1 MDILDLMLGVT
12 GIPAPIAG
20 TSRRHPLDP
29 EILQQPEFFSAQIV
43 EARRFCLDLN
53 PAPGARLAVVCGGNE
68 NCAQDYVLSRSTFP
82 YWALEFVA
90 QGQGRLKLAGQAHEL
105 KAGTLF
111 TYGPD
116 IPLEIIPGERETL
129 VKYFVDFTGAEAE
142 ALLLRHGPVPGSVIQ
157 TSAPNDVLAL
167 FDSLIRAGLS
177 GTPLGPQITAAILEH
192 LILKVAD
199 TAIPAGT
206 AGTPAFSTY
215 RRCQRYLEEH
225 WADLASLDQAAQECH
240 VDPAYLC
247 RLFTRFDH
255 QSPYQF
261 LLRLR
266 MTRGAELLLTPGASV
281 KQVAEELG
289 FTDAF
294 HFSRI
299 FKKLMGLPPTQF
311 ARLRHRT

>member
-1 MDILDLMLGVT
+1 V
-12 GIPAPIAG
+12 
-20 TSRRHPLDP
+20 DP
-29 EILQQPEFFSAQIV
+29 ENRELPEFFSAQIV
-43 EARRFCLDLN
+43 EARRFCLDLDP
-53 PAPGARLAVVCGGNE
+53 PAGTRLAVVCGGNE

-90 QGQGRLKLAGQAHEL
+90 QGRGRLQLAGQAYEL
-105 KAGTLF
+105 NAGTVF
-111 TYGPD
+111 SYGPE
-116 IPLEIIPGERETL
+116 IPLEILPDEHGTL
-129 VKYFVDFTGAEAE
+129 VKYFVDFTGEEAE
-142 ALLLRHGPVPGSVIQ
+142 GLLQRHGPAPGSVVQ
-157 TSAPNDVLAL
+157 TSAPYDVLAL
-167 FDSLIRAGLS
+167 FDSLIREGLS
-177 GTPLGPQITAAILEH
+177 GSPLSPQITSVILEY
-192 LILKVAD
+192 LVLKVAD
-199 TAIPAGT
+199 TAIPAG
-206 AGTPAFSTY
+206 AADTPAFFTY

-225 WADLASLDQAAQECH
+225 WPELASLDQAAKKCH

-289 FTDAF
+289 FADAF

-311 ARLRHRT
+311 ARLRHRS

>member
-1 MDILDLMLGVT
+1 V
-12 GIPAPIAG
+12 
-20 TSRRHPLDP
+20 DP
-29 EILQQPEFFSAQIV
+29 ENRELPEFFSAQIV
-43 EARRFCLDLN
+43 EARRFCLDLDP
-53 PAPGARLAVVCGGNE
+53 PAGTRLAVVCGGNE
-68 NCAQDYVLSRSTFP
+68 NCAQDYVLRRSTFP

-90 QGQGRLKLAGQAHEL
+90 QGRGRLQLAGKTYEL
-105 KAGTLF
+105 NAGTVF
-111 TYGPD
+111 SYGPE
-116 IPLEIIPGERETL
+116 IPLEILPDEHGTL
-129 VKYFVDFTGAEAE
+129 VKYFVDFTGDEAE
-142 ALLLRHGPVPGSVIQ
+142 GLLQRHGPVPGSVVQ
-157 TSAPNDVLAL
+157 TSAPHDVLAL
-167 FDSLIRAGLS
+167 FDSLIREGLS
-177 GTPLGPQITAAILEH
+177 GSPLSPQITSVILEY
-192 LILKVAD
+192 LVLKVAD
-199 TAIPAGT
+199 TAIPAG
-206 AGTPAFSTY
+206 AADTPAFITY

-225 WADLASLDQAAQECH
+225 WPELASLDQAARKCH

-289 FTDAF
+289 FADAF

-311 ARLRHRT
+311 ARLRHRS

>member
-1 MDILDLMLGVT
+1 M
-12 GIPAPIAG
+12 
-20 TSRRHPLDP
+20 DP
-29 EILQQPEFFSAQIV
+29 ENRELPEFFSAQIV
-43 EARRFCLDLN
+43 EARRFCLDLDP
-53 PAPGARLAVVCGGNE
+53 PAGTRLAVVCGGNE

-82 YWALEFVA
+82 YWGLEFVA
-90 QGQGRLKLAGQAHEL
+90 QGRGRLQLAGQAYEL
-105 KAGTLF
+105 NAGTVF
-111 TYGPD
+111 SYGPE
-116 IPLEIIPGERETL
+116 IPLEILPDEHGTL
-129 VKYFVDFTGAEAE
+129 VKYFVDFTGEEAE
-142 ALLLRHGPVPGSVIQ
+142 GLLQRHGPAPGSVVQ
-157 TSAPNDVLAL
+157 TSAPYDVLAL
-167 FDSLIRAGLS
+167 FDSLIREGLS
-177 GTPLGPQITAAILEH
+177 GSPLSPQITSVILEY
-192 LILKVAD
+192 LVLKVAD
-199 TAIPAGT
+199 TAIPAG
-206 AGTPAFSTY
+206 AADTPAFITY

-225 WADLASLDQAAQECH
+225 WPELASLDQAARKCH

-289 FTDAF
+289 FADAF

-311 ARLRHRT
+311 ARLRHRS